1 MSAHIQVLTTIDS
14 SEAAGRL
21 AQQLVEANLA
31 ACVQVLGP
39 LTSTY
44 RWEGKV
50 ETAQE
55 WLCIAKTREDRYGE
69 VEAAI
74 RAAHPYQVPE
84 ILAVPVTAG
93 HEAYLRWL
101 DAQVR
106 RGDGP

>member
-1 MSAHIQVLTTIDS
+1 MTTHIQVLTTIDS
-14 SEAAGRL
+14 PEAAGRL